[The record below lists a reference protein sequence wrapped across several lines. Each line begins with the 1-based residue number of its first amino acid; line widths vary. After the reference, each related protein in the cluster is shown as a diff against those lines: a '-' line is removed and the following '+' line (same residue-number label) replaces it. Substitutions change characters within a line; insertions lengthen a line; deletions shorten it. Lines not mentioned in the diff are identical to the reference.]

1 MVEVGVP
8 DITCHFSS
16 GRIAS
21 ATCTIQYGI
30 DPTYMNLTNVDS
42 FTGTNVSSV
51 TVSLSASLQAE
62 TLYYYVVS
70 SMGVRMQGTFQR
82 GTSVSLASISL
93 NVIGTCVDQDH
104 CQKSI
109 YKKKLREF

>member
-8 DITCHFSS
+8 DITCHFLN

-30 DPTYMNLTNVDS
+30 DRTYMNLTNLDS
-42 FTGTNVSSV
+42 FTNVSSV
-51 TVSLSASLQAE
+51 TVLLSAPLQAE

-70 SMGVRMQGTFQR
+70 SMGVQMQGTFQR
-82 GTSVSLASISL
+82 GTEVSLASIS
-93 NVIGTCVDQDH
+93 H
-104 CQKSI
+104 
-109 YKKKLREF
+109 

>member
-8 DITCHFSS
+8 DITCHFMN

-30 DPTYMNLTNVDS
+30 DQTYMNLTNMDS

-51 TVSLSASLQAE
+51 TVLLSAPLQAE

-70 SMGVRMQGTFQR
+70 SMGVQMQGTFQR
-82 GTSVSLASISL
+82 GT
-93 NVIGTCVDQDH
+93 
-104 CQKSI
+104 
-109 YKKKLREF
+109 